1 MFNVLA
7 KKPGVFAAI
16 SNKESDITMTDKF
29 YKNERFF
36 IKLERL
42 APTNIFRV

>member
-1 MFNVLA
+1 
-7 KKPGVFAAI
+7 
-16 SNKESDITMTDKF
+16 MTDNF

-42 APTNIFRV
+42 APTNIFRVECLIVLAIIVTRKDINHRYAH